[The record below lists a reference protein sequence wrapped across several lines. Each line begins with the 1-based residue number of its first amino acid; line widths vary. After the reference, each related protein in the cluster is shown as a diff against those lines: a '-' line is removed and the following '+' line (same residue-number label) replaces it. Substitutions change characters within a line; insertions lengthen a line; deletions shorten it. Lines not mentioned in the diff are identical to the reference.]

1 MTNDEKIQK
10 LSEEVNSLWD
20 SLNITTNLLKEQKKD
35 FKKLEDKINSL
46 TGTKVE
52 QKVKNE
58 IDALIPKQATRCH
71 LVERWR
77 NEDLTDEV
85 LDYELSK
92 MDTIFED
99 KEIQQILDF
108 FDFQKT
114 LKTANQLGHTLGLE
128 ERSITHFDL
137 LKNAIECFE
146 DLSLT
151 RSGRSQRGRL
161 IAHKMWDFDEECG
174 WYDLVYCVDFQEAF

>member
-10 LSEEVNSLWD
+10 LSEEVDSLWD

-46 TGTKVE
+46 TVTKVE
-52 QKVKNE
+52 QKNILE
-58 IDALIPKQATRCH
+58 IDYLMMKQIPRCN
-71 LVERWR
+71 LVEKWR
-77 NEDLTDEV
+77 NGELSDEN

-92 MDTIFED
+92 METVFED
-99 KEIQQILDF
+99 KEIQHILDF
-108 FDFQKT
+108 FNFQNT
-114 LKTANQLGHTLGLE
+114 LKIANQLGHTLGLE
-128 ERSITHFDL
+128 ERPITQFDL
-137 LKNAIECFE
+137 IKNAIECFK
-146 DLSLT
+146 DMCLT

-161 IAHKMWDFDEECG
+161 IVHKMWDFDNECG